1 MGKFSA
7 LKCKLKFAFELA
19 ANHQCFGL
27 WPKSKDPRNYLSCC
41 CSWIFCL
48 VYALSTS
55 TTLLPLILYYFF
67 IVYIIIASS
76 FVLFIFITHLFQFFI
91 FTFCF
96 SCLGNFFCRKNLK
109 SKKILCSFFR
119 DKANHIF
126 LQKKLLL
133 AFWLLVF

>member
-76 FVLFIFITHLFQFFI
+76 FVLFIFNTHLFQFFI

-96 SCLGNFFCRKNLK
+96 SCLGNFFCRKRA
-109 SKKILCSFFR
+109 KKFSVHFFVT
-119 DKANHIF
+119 KQTIF
-126 LQKKLLL
+126 FCKKKLLL